1 MSLENKNENRYVKKS
16 IDYSSYECGE
26 EMDILSN
33 SDCIDLLDDC
43 IEEDEIHDT
52 SLSDE
57 EGIHDTPLIDDD
69 EIQRIS
75 LCGEDEIHDAPLCD
89 DVDELAMLG
98 FFSEFTLMDI
108 GIGEFIREIYF
119 ED

>member
-1 MSLENKNENRYVKKS
+1 MSLENRNENRYVKNS
-16 IDYSSYECGE
+16 IDYSSYGCGE

-33 SDCIDLLDDC
+33 SDCLDLLDDC
-43 IEEDEIHDT
+43 IEEDEIQV
-52 SLSDE
+52 
-57 EGIHDTPLIDDD
+57 TPL
-69 EIQRIS
+69 S
-75 LCGEDEIHDAPLCD
+75 D

-98 FFSEFTLMDI
+98 FFNEFTLIDI

>member
-1 MSLENKNENRYVKKS
+1 MSLEKKNDNKYVKNS
-16 IDYSSYECGE
+16 IDYSSFESGE

-33 SDCIDLLDDC
+33 SDCLDLLDDC
-43 IEEDEIHDT
+43 IEEDEIQHDP
-52 SLSDE
+52 SI
-57 EGIHDTPLIDDD
+57 EG
-69 EIQRIS
+69 
-75 LCGEDEIHDAPLCD
+75 
-89 DVDELAMLG
+89 VDELAMLG

>member
-1 MSLENKNENRYVKKS
+1 MSLEKKNENRYVKNS
-16 IDYSSYECGE
+16 IDYGSYECGE

-33 SDCIDLLDDC
+33 SDCLDLLDDC
-43 IEEDEIHDT
+43 IEEDEIQN
-52 SLSDE
+52 
-57 EGIHDTPLIDDD
+57 TPLS
-69 EIQRIS
+69 E
-75 LCGEDEIHDAPLCD
+75 